1 VQPHTTEDAGKTWMY
16 LQSTQMNLIL
26 GDPPGGVWALYLDV
40 SFQGSRVNG
49 AFDLTG
55 YEGVSFKV

>member
-1 VQPHTTEDAGKTWMY
+1 MLGKPGMY

-40 SFQGSRVNG
+40 SCQEGSRVNG

-55 YEGVSFKV
+55 

>member
-1 VQPHTTEDAGKTWMY
+1 MHPHTKTGRAGKTCMY

-40 SFQGSRVNG
+40 SCQGSRVNV

-55 YEGVSFKV
+55 